1 MRLRRVQF
9 FFVASLLCLCRL
21 PLLAEPS
28 IGQIYA
34 LNFTDVDGNT
44 LSTAD
49 GHVTVI
55 ALSKEADVDKAR
67 LVGDRVPEYC
77 LGNPTYR
84 LITVIGFE
92 NGQSG
97 PTRMILDTLA
107 RRRLDAEAKK
117 LQPRYLAKKL
127 TRDPRGDV
135 FAVLDFDGAIAGK
148 LGIPV
153 GSSEFQVLVLD
164 RKGKLLERWTDVPT
178 AEQLAAVLK

>member
-1 MRLRRVQF
+1 MRLRRIQF
-9 FFVASLLCLCRL
+9 FFVATLLCLYRL

-34 LNFTDVDGNT
+34 LNFTDVDGNS

-92 NGQSG
+92 NGQSRA
-97 PTRMILDTLA
+97 TRMILDTLA

-135 FAVLDFDGAIAGK
+135 FAVLDFDGAVAGK

-153 GSSEFQVLVLD
+153 GSSVFQVLVLD

-178 AEQLAAVLK
+178 AEQLAAVVK